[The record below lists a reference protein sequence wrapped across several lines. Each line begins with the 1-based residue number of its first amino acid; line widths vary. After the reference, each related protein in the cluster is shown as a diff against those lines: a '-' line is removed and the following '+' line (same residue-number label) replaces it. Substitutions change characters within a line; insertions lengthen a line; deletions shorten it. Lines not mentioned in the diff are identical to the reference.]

1 MQRSP
6 MEAVF
11 KVCRSRNSGEAYR
24 QFRSTSLVI
33 GVHEMVIELLRRKL
47 NGELDGRESELDF
60 VGHTRFLPVAPGDR
74 RPLFAFVAADE
85 LAVGGKRH

>member
-24 QFRSTSLVI
+24 QFRSTRLVI
-33 GVHEMVIELLRRKL
+33 GVHEMVIHLLRHKL
-47 NGELDGRESELDF
+47 
-60 VGHTRFLPVAPGDR
+60 
-74 RPLFAFVAADE
+74 
-85 LAVGGKRH
+85 VGGAIALMGTVGLIGLLITFWP

>member
-1 MQRSP
+1 MSRSP

-33 GVHEMVIELLRRKL
+33 GVHEMVIGLLRHKL
-47 NGELDGRESELDF
+47 
-60 VGHTRFLPVAPGDR
+60 VGVAIALMGT
-74 RPLFAFVAADE
+74 
-85 LAVGGKRH
+85 VGLIGLLLTFWPH

>member
-33 GVHEMVIELLRRKL
+33 GVHEMVIDRLRHKL
-47 NGELDGRESELDF
+47 
-60 VGHTRFLPVAPGDR
+60 
-74 RPLFAFVAADE
+74 
-85 LAVGGKRH
+85 VGGVIALMGTVGLIGLLITFWPR

>member
-24 QFRSTSLVI
+24 QFRSKFRSTGFIV
-33 GVHEMVIELLRRKL
+33 GVHEMVIGLLRHKL
-47 NGELDGRESELDF
+47 
-60 VGHTRFLPVAPGDR
+60 
-74 RPLFAFVAADE
+74 
-85 LAVGGKRH
+85 VGGAIALMGTVGLIGLLITFWPR

>member
-6 MEAVF
+6 LEAVF

-33 GVHEMVIELLRRKL
+33 GVHEMVIQHLRHKL
-47 NGELDGRESELDF
+47 
-60 VGHTRFLPVAPGDR
+60 VGGAIALMG
-74 RPLFAFVAADE
+74 
-85 LAVGGKRH
+85 AVGLIGLLITFWPH

>member
-33 GVHEMVIELLRRKL
+33 GVHEMVIGLLRHKL
-47 NGELDGRESELDF
+47 
-60 VGHTRFLPVAPGDR
+60 
-74 RPLFAFVAADE
+74 
-85 LAVGGKRH
+85 VGGAIALMGTVGFIGLLITFWPV